1 MNRSR
6 FAYFLNAIHYCIWLN
21 DIKFGDFLRKVSGAF
36 MSLVLT
42 ICFTKKF
49 KRRQE
54 ERMAKA
60 QKIMN
65 KFYYDK
71 EVGYH
76 IGWAHHWFG
85 YFYSCYSG
93 VLSFIIF
100 GIILHFWGM
109 INRFVIL
116 FFIGIPIFI
125 CFIPADKAVF
135 SNDIYLKYFKEFEKE
150 DEQWHKKW
158 KRRTWLFCIGGCLM
172 TIVGIACMWVVLL
185 M

>member
-21 DIKFGDFLRKVSGAF
+21 DIKFGDFLRKFSSAF

-54 ERMAKA
+54 ERMAKV

-65 KFYYDK
+65 KLYYDK

-76 IGWAHHWFG
+76 ICWAHHWFG
-85 YFYSCYSG
+85 YFYSCYSA

-100 GIILHFWGM
+100 GIILHFW
-109 INRFVIL
+109 
-116 FFIGIPIFI
+116 
-125 CFIPADKAVF
+125 AV
-135 SNDIYLKYFKEFEKE
+135 STCKCTARKVKEYFRKNTQKGYENLVFLLG
-150 DEQWHKKW
+150 DG
-158 KRRTWLFCIGGCLM
+158 LFCQQL
-172 TIVGIACMWVVLL
+172 W
-185 M
+185 

>member
-1 MNRSR
+1 
-6 FAYFLNAIHYCIWLN
+6 
-21 DIKFGDFLRKVSGAF
+21 
-36 MSLVLT
+36 
-42 ICFTKKF
+42 
-49 KRRQE
+49 
-54 ERMAKA
+54 MAKM

-172 TIVGIACMWVVLL
+172 TIVGVACMWVVLL
-185 M
+185 MWSLRKLSLIYELFMYQFQNQCRKLQLWRRFSPTCREWSGEYGEQNPLCATDNEV

>member
-21 DIKFGDFLRKVSGAF
+21 DIKLGVFLRKFSSAF
-36 MSLVLT
+36 ISLVLT

-54 ERMAKA
+54 ERMAKM

-76 IGWAHHWFG
+76 IGWANHWFG
-85 YFYSCYSG
+85 YFYSGYPV
-93 VLSFIIF
+93 VLSFILSGIVF
-100 GIILHFWGM
+100 RYWGMVNKIIILC
-109 INRFVIL
+109 I
-116 FFIGIPIFI
+116 IGIPILI
-125 CFIPADKAVF
+125 CYIPAYKAVF

-158 KRRTWLFCIGGCLM
+158 KRRTWLFCIGGSLM
-172 TIVGIACMWVVLL
+172 TIVGIACMWIVLL